1 MSRNQKA
8 PSLICYD
15 LMEGLTY
22 EEEDPIFEI
31 KPKLLSISTII
42 IFFKKNLLNVGVLEI
57 KSIEEFD
64 PKQGT

>member
-1 MSRNQKA
+1 
-8 PSLICYD
+8 
-15 LMEGLTY
+15 MEGLTY
-22 EEEDPIFEI
+22 EEEDPIFDI

-42 IFFKKNLLNVGVLEI
+42 IIIFLNLLNVGVLEI